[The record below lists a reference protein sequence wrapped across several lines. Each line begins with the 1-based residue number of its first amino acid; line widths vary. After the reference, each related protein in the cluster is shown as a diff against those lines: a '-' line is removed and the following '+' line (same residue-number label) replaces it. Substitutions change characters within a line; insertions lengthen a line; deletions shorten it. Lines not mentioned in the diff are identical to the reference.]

1 MAIQSRDQVEV
12 SAVRRFAPVLAALL
26 GIGRRRDRRGHPR
39 RSERGD
45 EPARLHLRGDRAT
58 PRAAADLERGV
69 GDQLLAKL
77 VLGLVALVV
86 GVGGIWMLY
95 IGVSAVVGLLSP
107 RWQGRIL
114 PWVFVVPAVA
124 LLVVYLVYPT
134 IGTIVTSFTVADERR
149 SARELQ
155 AARRHRSSSASLAT
169 TSSGSSSPP
178 AEASCSAS

>member
-1 MAIQSRDQVEV
+1 M
-12 SAVRRFAPVLAALL
+12 
-26 GIGRRRDRRGHPR
+26 
-39 RSERGD
+39 
-45 EPARLHLRGDRAT
+45 
-58 PRAAADLERGV
+58 
-69 GDQLLAKL
+69 
-77 VLGLVALVV
+77 V

-134 IGTIVTSFTVADERR
+134 IGTIVTSFTFDTNGDPLANYKQL
-149 SARELQ
+149 ATPQ
-155 AARRHRSSSASLAT
+155 FIGSLAT